1 MRSEEDVHGPKIK
14 QGEHPP
20 HQGAKARTA
29 LYYWRLLRQ
38 LPWLVLRYKL

>member
-1 MRSEEDVHGPKIK
+1 MSDDGVHGRKVEE
-14 QGEHPP
+14 GEQPP
-20 HQGAKARTA
+20 RQRAKARTA